1 MRPIKLLLILLCLV
15 FAGCRCGVVFY
26 GAVGHQSIDRVV
38 FELINQ
44 EADPN
49 ILEAGE
55 AVGAIVKGA
64 AGI

>member
-1 MRPIKLLLILLCLV
+1 
-15 FAGCRCGVVFY
+15 VFY
-26 GAVGHQSIDRVV
+26 GAVGHQSVDRVV